1 MYPVLIIGDD
11 LVRITR
17 EEVAKLRRP
26 VTDALNR
33 RGRALRDDL
42 RQEARSKLGNSTR
55 IMAKVLKAE
64 TGFKGLGQNVE
75 KVIQQKLYPERKPSL
90 RAATYI
96 YSPWPVLEV
105 HEQGAII
112 KARNGRWLAIP
123 TDEAV
128 KRGFGTN
135 RVVRSTSGPNRG
147 QFQRGNLARASQVE
161 KAIATFGKALRF
173 LHVYGR
179 SVAVLALDPAVAKA
193 KGIRGRKTYTDAK
206 GKRRRGLI
214 VLFVLV
220 RQVGLRARLQFA
232 PIVARHRQAL
242 LPDLTQAVEKTLKE
256 PIAARAAPRPD
267 LLNPTQRRLVQ

>member
-1 MYPVLIIGDD
+1 MYPTLTIGDD

-42 RQEARSKLGNSTR
+42 RQEVRSKLGNSTR

-75 KVIQQKLYPERKPSL
+75 KVIQQRMYPTSKASL

-112 KARNGRWLAIP
+112 NARNGRWLAIP

-135 RVVRSTSGPNRG
+135 RVVRNARG
-147 QFQRGNLARASQVE
+147 QFGQGNLARASQVE

-267 LLNPTQRRLVQ
+267 LLNSTQRRLVQ